1 VDRSSLL
8 FARQSETTFADWY
21 ADSLTGVIEVRIP
34 WGMLNVLDPSSRLV
48 LRGTKDGDVAGIET
62 DGFRFVIQS
71 YDPEQPSRSGDR
83 LPRGASATSFGVV
96 PVWTW
101 AKWEEP
107 SWYAALKPQFEV
119 MRNTFGAI
127 PNTPANIAGAAP
139 NGVVAPARAARA
151 P

>member
-1 VDRSSLL
+1 
-8 FARQSETTFADWY
+8 ADLY
-21 ADSLTGVIEVRIP
+21 ADSLTGVIEVRMP

-48 LRGTKDGDVAGIET
+48 LRGGNNGEVAGVET

-71 YDPEQPSRSGDR
+71 YDPAQASQSGDR
-83 LPRGASATSFGVV
+83 LPRGSSATSFGEP

-101 AKWEEP
+101 AKWDEP
-107 SWYAALKPQFEV
+107 SWYAELKPQFEA

-139 NGVVAPARAARA
+139 NGTVAPAR
-151 P
+151 